1 MSSWNCA
8 DIFSQN
14 WTDIFFQKWTN
25 LFSDN
30 WKKLFIRWFG
40 TTASTLSGQRWW
52 SLLMISD
59 LSNTRGDK
67 MSSFL
72 HKLVHR
78 WTNEF
83 IVEQM
88 SSALTNWAHRWT
100 NEPIVEQMSSS
111 LNKWVPFLT
120 IEQRRQYAKALNF
133 NTCFDQGLEY
143 MSKINHLFLFSSF
156 ISTRWLVW
164 M

>member
-1 MSSWNCA
+1 MSSQNCI

-14 WTDIFFQKWTN
+14 WPN
-25 LFSDN
+25 LFI
-30 WKKLFIRWFG
+30 KVIRHHGIDIKRTKVVESVDDLWFKQYKG
-40 TTASTLSGQRWW
+40 RQNELIFAQISP
-52 SLLMISD
+52 SL
-59 LSNTRGDK
+59 NK
-67 MSSFL
+67 W
-72 HKLVHR
+72 VHR

-83 IVEQM
+83 SVDQL
-88 SSALTNWAHRWT
+88 SSSLNKWAHRWT
-100 NEPIVEQMSSS
+100 NELIVEQMISS

-156 ISTRWLVW
+156 ISIRWLVW